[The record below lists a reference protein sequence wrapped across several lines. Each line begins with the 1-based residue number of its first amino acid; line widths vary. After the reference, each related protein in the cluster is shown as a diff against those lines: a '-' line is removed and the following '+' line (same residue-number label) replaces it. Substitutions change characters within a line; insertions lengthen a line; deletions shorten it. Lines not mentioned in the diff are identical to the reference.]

1 MASILKDKE
10 IKLELLNDVKMLLM
24 VEKGMRGR
32 ICNDVDKYAKANN
45 KYMKFIIKTK
55 NLYFFNTQMQ
65 TTCMDG
71 QCLKN
76 CL

>member
-32 ICNDVDKYAKANN
+32 ICNDVDKYAKPNN

-55 NLYFFNTQMQ
+55 NLYIFNT
-65 TTCMDG
+65 
-71 QCLKN
+71 
-76 CL
+76 